1 MVRTAVIRWSL
12 NRLEVAALKDSALRA
27 GSASRLVEGS
37 RDQAL
42 RVVTQILYALAPVAG
57 PFMTHVLADG

>member
-1 MVRTAVIRWSL
+1 MVLTAVVRWSL
-12 NRLEVAALKDSALRA
+12 NRLEVAALKDSVLRA

-42 RVVTQILYALAPVAG
+42 RVVIQILYALAPVAD
-57 PFMTHVLADG
+57 PVMTHAPADG